1 MNHYLYKIT
10 VGGKSY
16 IGVSV
21 NTTQRFEAHCKSR
34 YLIGIAI
41 REWGRALADFRVL
54 ACGRETREKMSF
66 AQLGE
71 KNHQWGK
78 SASVETLAK
87 LSAVHKGKPWTVA
100 RRAAQ
105 TKEVSARIS
114 LAQHSRAHKPHS
126 IETRLKLSQS
136 ALRRK
141 RAENGCWV

>member
-54 ACGRETREKMSF
+54 ACGSMEYIYNLEVEAIRAFGTLTPNGYNIARGGLPGHRHLNPKVCEEIEAGALARSIIRDKEKQEK
-66 AQLGE
+66 QLARDKE
-71 KNHQWGK
+71 K
-78 SASVETLAK
+78 
-87 LSAVHKGKPWTVA
+87 
-100 RRAAQ
+100 
-105 TKEVSARIS
+105 
-114 LAQHSRAHKPHS
+114 
-126 IETRLKLSQS
+126 
-136 ALRRK
+136 
-141 RAENGCWV
+141 